1 MKAIEIKVHFC
12 CEKICTEKKN
22 GAKEF
27 LPFFVLKQKGSFN
40 DILLTIVIADIR
52 KLKFQ
57 FRMHFKYSDFDHDL
71 GLKNQRRS
79 W

>member
-1 MKAIEIKVHFC
+1 MYR
-12 CEKICTEKKN
+12 EKKWRQ
-22 GAKEF
+22 GIF
-27 LPFFVLKQKGSFN
+27 TFFVLKQKGSFN

>member
-1 MKAIEIKVHFC
+1 MYR
-12 CEKICTEKKN
+12 EKIWRQGIFTV
-22 GAKEF
+22 
-27 LPFFVLKQKGSFN
+27 LVLKQKVSFN
-40 DILLTIVIADIR
+40 VILLTIVITDIR

-79 W
+79 L